1 MVKRDTSKVFF
12 HSLYMRDQAFANAKS
27 CNPPSSY
34 KRIWQQQSVY
44 QDSSQWQVDRN
55 GILWDIIKFFRM
67 ILYRRGS
74 ENNIVF
80 TGGWI
85 QMMYKAIKGSGNP
98 IREKAACINKDFFL
112 LTRKNIPMTV

>member
-1 MVKRDTSKVFF
+1 MVS
-12 HSLYMRDQAFANAKS
+12 
-27 CNPPSSY
+27 
-34 KRIWQQQSVY
+34 
-44 QDSSQWQVDRN
+44 
-55 GILWDIIKFFRM
+55 LWDIIKFFRM
-67 ILYRRGS
+67 ILYRMGS

-112 LTRKNIPMTV
+112 LIVPGIDVLLHIFSPRRT